1 MILKRDYY
9 EVLGVNKNADAATI
23 KKAYRKLAKKYH
35 PDSNEGNASAAEHF
49 KEVNEAYDVL
59 SDEKK
64 RKLYDQFGH
73 AAFEEGAGNYG
84 NAQGSPF
91 GSGFGGAQGNP
102 FGGGFHGSYSDGN
115 GYHEYHFE
123 NGEDMDDILKNIF
136 GGGFKKSK
144 SSGGFGS
151 SGFGGSGFHGSGFG
165 GFGSNGTGGFGGS
178 YSSKGEDLHAEVTV
192 SFDEAAFGCDKV
204 ITLQD
209 PNAPGNPSQSLKVHI
224 PAGIDNGKS
233 IRLRGKGMPG
243 TGGGEAGDL
252 LLKVTVAPKPGYER
266 KGMDVYT
273 TVSVPYTTAVFG
285 GETLVHT
292 LYGDVMCK
300 IKEGTQSGSKIRL
313 RGKGIVSMKDSSVHG
328 DQYVT
333 IQIEVP
339 RNLSPQARQK
349 LKEFEEICQG
359 SSRTA

>member
-1 MILKRDYY
+1 M
-9 EVLGVNKNADAATI
+9 N
-23 KKAYRKLAKKYH
+23 
-35 PDSNEGNASAAEHF
+35 
-49 KEVNEAYDVL
+49 
-59 SDEKK
+59 
-64 RKLYDQFGH
+64 
-73 AAFEEGAGNYG
+73 
-84 NAQGSPF
+84 
-91 GSGFGGAQGNP
+91 
-102 FGGGFHGSYSDGN
+102 
-115 GYHEYHFE
+115 
-123 NGEDMDDILKNIF
+123 
-136 GGGFKKSK
+136 
-144 SSGGFGS
+144 
-151 SGFGGSGFHGSGFG
+151 GGSAHSRQQ
-165 GFGSNGTGGFGGS
+165 SQHKHQN
-178 YSSKGEDLHAEVTV
+178 A
-192 SFDEAAFGCDKV
+192 
-204 ITLQD
+204 
-209 PNAPGNPSQSLKVHI
+209 NAPYPVAEAPPEQHALVQSLY
-224 PAGIDNGKS
+224 PGQDAGAS
-233 IRLRGKGMPG
+233 
-243 TGGGEAGDL
+243 GGEAGDL

-285 GETLVHT
+285 GEALVHT